1 MMKKINKAIRKNIII
16 FVLLNIILGISF
28 EIKASP
34 VIAPNE
40 ATHSVNEAANPFN
53 VSQYFTPSEATGS
66 LQMILIITVI
76 ALAPSILIMM
86 TAFLRIVIT
95 LHFVRSAV
103 GTQTVPPNQ
112 VLIGIALFL
121 TFFVMSPVITQIKT
135 NALEPYEQGKI
146 TKEVAIEEGLLP
158 LKDFMLK
165 QADDD
170 DVTLFMQIADMEPIT
185 DTDAKEIAK
194 KMPLYVV
201 VPAFIVHE
209 LRAGFIIGF
218 MIYIPFIVID
228 MVVAATLMSMGMMML
243 PPATISLPFKVLL
256 FVLVDGWGLIIG
268 ELLQTFN

>member
-1 MMKKINKAIRKNIII
+1 MKKINKAIRKNIII

-53 VSQYFTPSEATGS
+53 VSQYFTPSEATDS

-121 TFFVMSPVITQIKT
+121 TFFVMSPVINQIKT

-165 QADDD
+165 QADESYL
-170 DVTLFMQIADMEPIT
+170 VLKADGSVSSSLSGRDLE
-185 DTDAKEIAK
+185 
-194 KMPLYVV
+194 
-201 VPAFIVHE
+201 
-209 LRAGFIIGF
+209 
-218 MIYIPFIVID
+218 
-228 MVVAATLMSMGMMML
+228 GM
-243 PPATISLPFKVLL
+243 
-256 FVLVDGWGLIIG
+256 VLV
-268 ELLQTFN
+268 